1 MIAAMKLRRLLLGR
15 KVMINLDSI
24 LKSRYYFDNKG
35 LSSQSYCFSYSHVW
49 MWELDLKEGWVPKNW
64 CLWTVVL
71 EKTLERVPWTLKP
84 VILEG
89 NQSWIFVGRT
99 NAKAE
104 APTLW
109 LPDARSQLLE
119 KTLMLEK
126 IEGRRRRGWQ
136 RMRWLYGITD
146 SMDGSLSKLWEIV
159 KGREAWHA
167 AVQVVTK
174 GWT

>member
-1 MIAAMKLRRLLLGR
+1 MLALSK
-15 KVMINLDSI
+15 
-24 LKSRYYFDNKG
+24 KSYDKPRQCIKKQRYHFVNKG
-35 LSSQSYCFSYSHVW
+35 LSSQSYRFSYSHVR
-49 MWELDLKEGWVPKNW
+49 MWELDHKEGWVPKNW
-64 CLWTVVL
+64 CFWTVVL

-84 VILEG
+84 VNLKG

-109 LPDARSQLLE
+109 LPDARSQFLE
-119 KTLMLEK
+119 KLLMLEK

-136 RMRWLYGITD
+136 RTRWLYGIAD
-146 SMDGSLSKLWEIV
+146 SMDRSLSKLWEIV

-167 AVQVVTK
+167 AVHWVT
-174 GWT
+174 